1 LNRAPTLSFENPHT
15 HTHTHTHTGDGV
27 GRKRICSEMVLGER
41 GFAHRSEFTELG
53 NRVKGRRWDERAQ
66 LGKRKVDSAG

>member
-1 LNRAPTLSFENPHT
+1 
-15 HTHTHTHTGDGV
+15 
-27 GRKRICSEMVLGER
+27 MVLGER

-66 LGKRKVDSAG
+66 LGREKWTLQGSGVKQIVLSQ

>member
-1 LNRAPTLSFENPHT
+1 MKRAPTLSFENT
-15 HTHTHTHTGDGV
+15 HTHTNTQ
-27 GRKRICSEMVLGER
+27 EMVLGER
-41 GFAHRSEFTELG
+41 GLSHRSEFTELG